1 MYFSIHKQYAIY
13 RHITTSQ
20 LTLRTVLARTHT
32 YISLRLMTHS
42 LIDQTLDGGFAIP
55 AIDKSA
61 RRHFPYSFITL

>member
-42 LIDQTLDGGFAIP
+42 LIDQTLD
-55 AIDKSA
+55 
-61 RRHFPYSFITL
+61 